1 MKGERVP
8 ILELAQDDV
17 EHFGNDGRLEIV
29 GVVPSDAF
37 ISPDDPMVRD
47 PFRAA
52 MIFPDEP
59 ILRVEDE
66 AGVVVGMDGL
76 ADHEVESSNGV
87 VNGVV
92 LDPDQVAAVLDQ
104 LAERLRQRG
113 IAGLEEGATAPAF
126 DGIKGYLREYFSSR

>member
-8 ILELAQDDV
+8 TLELARDDV
-17 EHFGNDGRLEIV
+17 EHFGHDGRLEVV
-29 GVVPSDAF
+29 GVVPNDAF

-87 VNGVV
+87 V
-92 LDPDQVAAVLDQ
+92 LDLDQVAAVLDQ
-104 LAERLRQRG
+104 LADRLRQLG
-113 IAGLEEGATAPAF
+113 IAGLEEGLFP
-126 DGIKGYLREYFSSR
+126 LRRLQRG

>member
-1 MKGERVP
+1 MKGERVLT
-8 ILELAQDDV
+8 LELARDDV
-17 EHFGNDGRLEIV
+17 EHLGHDGRLEIV
-29 GVVPSDAF
+29 GFVPNDAF

-52 MIFPDEP
+52 MIYPDEP
-59 ILRVEDE
+59 ILRAEEE

-76 ADHEVESSNGV
+76 ADHEVGSSNGA
-87 VNGVV
+87 V

-104 LAERLRQRG
+104 LADRLRQRG